1 MKFERQESYA
11 VATTALPP
19 FEAEVRPSIKPAAL
33 GGFSKRVFDIIV
45 ILVSLPFLLPLIGGV
60 ILLIMAT
67 TKGPVFYGHKRIGHG
82 GQYFKCWKFRT
93 MVQNGDETLARYL
106 ETNAQ
111 ERVLWQTHRKLK
123 SDPRVTPLGRV
134 LRKLSIDELP
144 QLFNILTGEMSVV
157 GPRPVTVDELGF
169 YGGSV
174 NHYLRCRPGLTGLWQ
189 VSGRSNTTYRYRVAL
204 DRLYVTRW
212 TLGLDLWIVLKTVP
226 AVLSSRGAV

>member
-19 FEAEVRPSIKPAAL
+19 FEAEVRPVVKPTAL
-33 GGFSKRVFDIIV
+33 GGLSKRVFDIIFI
-45 ILVSLPFLLPLIGGV
+45 ILSFPFIAPLMLGV
-60 ILLIMAT
+60 ILLIIAT

-82 GQYFKCWKFRT
+82 GQFFKCWKFRT

-106 ETNAQ
+106 EANAQ
-111 ERVLWQTHRKLK
+111 ERMLWQTHRKLQ

-144 QLFNILTGEMSVV
+144 QLFNILIGDMSIV
-157 GPRPVTVDELGF
+157 GPRPVTADELDF
-169 YGGSV
+169 YGSSLD
-174 NHYLRCRPGLTGLWQ
+174 HYLSCRPGLTGLWQ

-212 TLGLDLWIVLKTVP
+212 NLVMDLWIVLKTVP

>member
-11 VATTALPP
+11 AATTALPP
-19 FEAEVRPSIKPAAL
+19 LKAKLGPIVKPAAL
-33 GGFSKRVFDIIV
+33 GGISKRAFDIILIV
-45 ILVSLPFLLPLIGGV
+45 LSLPCLVPLMVGV
-60 ILLIMAT
+60 ILLIKAT

-82 GQYFKCWKFRT
+82 GQYFNCWKFRT

-111 ERVLWQTHRKLK
+111 ERAFWHTHRKLK
-123 SDPRVTPLGRV
+123 CDPRVTPLGRV

-144 QLFNILTGEMSVV
+144 QLFNILIGEMSIV
-157 GPRPVTVDELGF
+157 GPRPVTAHELEF
-169 YGGSV
+169 YGGSLD
-174 NHYLRCRPGLTGLWQ
+174 HYLSCRPGLTGLWQ

-212 TLGLDLWIVLKTVP
+212 SFVLDLWIVVKTVP
-226 AVLSSRGAV
+226 AVLTSHGAV